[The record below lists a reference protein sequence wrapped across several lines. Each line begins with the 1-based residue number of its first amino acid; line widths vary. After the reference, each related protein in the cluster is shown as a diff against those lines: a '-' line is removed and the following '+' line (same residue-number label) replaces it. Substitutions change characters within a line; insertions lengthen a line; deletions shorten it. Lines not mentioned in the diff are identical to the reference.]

1 MQKIVFLFRNLIY
14 TDAKFEFKIGQPG
27 SSFTFEVAEINGV
40 PKELLNKAKKKLDQE
55 KLKLNDLLSDLQ
67 KKTNKLDQEIRINHE
82 QSTSY
87 SEKSTHIDQSKE
99 KLRLKFEKVNQTIQT
114 QEKQLAAGKKM
125 LEFIEAYKNTKGKK
139 TNDELTL
146 QVMQF
151 LKAQKTKNDVKK
163 KTSKPSRQLSKKQIA
178 NYQQERIAIGSK
190 VKIIATRQI
199 AIVEAMKG
207 KNTTLSIGN
216 TRIKVALDKL
226 IWVS

>member
-1 MQKIVFLFRNLIY
+1 M
-14 TDAKFEFKIGQPG
+14 
-27 SSFTFEVAEINGV
+27 
-40 PKELLNKAKKKLDQE
+40 
-55 KLKLNDLLSDLQ
+55 
-67 KKTNKLDQEIRINHE
+67 
-82 QSTSY
+82 
-87 SEKSTHIDQSKE
+87 
-99 KLRLKFEKVNQTIQT
+99 NQTIQT